1 MAKFYVQSGDLKMVL
16 QARDSRSAA
25 IWAAHQKLNVT
36 MPFLGDA
43 ENQPTFEGQ
52 ACGLAETI
60 RVSQLGFDRRDSKV
74 FDTLEIV
81 SEWSRLLVALD
92 RLTQSVSVTK

>member
-1 MAKFYVQSGDLKMVL
+1 
-16 QARDSRSAA
+16 
-25 IWAAHQKLNVT
+25 

-43 ENQPTFEGQ
+43 ENQPTFQGE

-60 RVSQLGFDRRDSKV
+60 KVSQQGFDRRDAKT
-74 FDTLEIV
+74 FDTLDIV

-92 RLTQSVSVTK
+92 RLTQNICAAK